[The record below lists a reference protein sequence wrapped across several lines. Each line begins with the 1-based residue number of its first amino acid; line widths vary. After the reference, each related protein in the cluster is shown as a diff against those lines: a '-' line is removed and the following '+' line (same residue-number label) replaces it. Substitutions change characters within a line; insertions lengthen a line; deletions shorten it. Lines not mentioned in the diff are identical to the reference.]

1 MCDELP
7 PLQTDDFVCSFFPPP
22 ILFNTN
28 DKLAIMHMSAAN

>member
-7 PLQTDDFVCSFFPPP
+7 PLQTDFFPPP